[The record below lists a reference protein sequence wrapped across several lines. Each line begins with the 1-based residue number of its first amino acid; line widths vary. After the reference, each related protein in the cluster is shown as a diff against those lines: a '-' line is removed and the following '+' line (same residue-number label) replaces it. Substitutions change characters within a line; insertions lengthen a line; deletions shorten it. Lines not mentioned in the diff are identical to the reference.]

1 MKYLFIAICFISCSP
16 NFFTNR
22 AKKYEPYNFTQK
34 IEIQKSIDTSQ
45 KFVIYR
51 DTTIINFNTPQQKT
65 RIVYTPVGRDTS
77 IIYINAIT
85 KADTTIKKEI
95 KTIQQIEKEMS
106 MKKYLMYILAF
117 ISVIFTLLI
126 IILII
131 KK

>member
-1 MKYLFIAICFISCSP
+1 MKYLFISICFISCSP
-16 NFFTNR
+16 NFWTNK

-34 IEIQKSIDTSQ
+34 VEITKSIDTSQ
-45 KFVIYR
+45 KFVIHR

-95 KTIQQIEKEMS
+95 KTIQTEVS
-106 MKKYLMYILAF
+106 TKKFVMYLLTF
-117 ISVIFTLLI
+117 ICFIFTLLI

>member
-16 NFFTNR
+16 NYWTNR
-22 AKKYEPYNFTQK
+22 AKKYEPYNFKQK

-45 KFVIYR
+45 KFVIHR

-95 KTIQQIEKEMS
+95 NTIETEVS
-106 MKKYLMYILAF
+106 TKKFAMYLLTF
-117 ISVIFTLLI
+117 ICIIFTLLI

>member
-1 MKYLFIAICFISCSP
+1 MKYLFISICFISCSP
-16 NFFTNR
+16 NFWTNR

-34 IEIQKSIDTSQ
+34 VKITKSIDTSQ
-45 KFVIYR
+45 KFVIRR

-85 KADTTIKKEI
+85 KADTTMKKEI
-95 KTIQQIEKEMS
+95 NTIQTEVS
-106 MKKYLMYILAF
+106 TKKFVMYLLTF

>member
-16 NFFTNR
+16 NYWTKK
-22 AKKYEPYNFTQK
+22 AKKYEPYNFKQK
-34 IEIQKSIDTSQ
+34 IEITKSVDTTK
-45 KFVIYR
+45 KFVIRR

-95 KTIQQIEKEMS
+95 NTIETEVS
-106 MKKYLMYILAF
+106 TKKFAMYLLTF
-117 ISVIFTLLI
+117 ICVIFTLILI
-126 IILII
+126 VLII

>member
-16 NFFTNR
+16 NYWTTK
-22 AKKYEPYNFTQK
+22 AKKYEPYNFIK
-34 IEIQKSIDTSQ
+34 KFEIQKSIDTSN
-45 KFVIYR
+45 KYVIHR

-95 KTIQQIEKEMS
+95 KTIEEEVS
-106 MKKYLMYILAF
+106 TKKFAMYLLTF
-117 ISVIFTLLI
+117 ICVIFTMILI
-126 IILII
+126 VLII

>member
-1 MKYLFIAICFISCSP
+1 MKYLFISICFISCSP
-16 NFFTNR
+16 NFWTNK

-45 KFVIYR
+45 KFVIHR

-95 KTIQQIEKEMS
+95 KTIQTEVS
-106 MKKYLMYILAF
+106 TKKFVMYLLTF
-117 ISVIFTLLI
+117 ICFIFTLLI

>member
-1 MKYLFIAICFISCSP
+1 MKYLFIAISLISCNP
-16 NFFTNR
+16 NFWTNR

-34 IEIQKSIDTSQ
+34 VKITKSIDTSQ
-45 KFVIYR
+45 KFVIRR

-95 KTIQQIEKEMS
+95 KTIQTEVS
-106 MKKYLMYILAF
+106 TKKFVMYLLTF

>member
-1 MKYLFIAICFISCSP
+1 MKYLFIAISLISCNP
-16 NFFTNR
+16 NFWTNR

-34 IEIQKSIDTSQ
+34 VKITKSIDTSQ
-45 KFVIYR
+45 KFVIRR

-85 KADTTIKKEI
+85 KADTTMKKEI
-95 KTIQQIEKEMS
+95 NTIQTEVS
-106 MKKYLMYILAF
+106 TKKFVMYLLTF
-117 ISVIFTLLI
+117 ICFIFTLLI

>member
-1 MKYLFIAICFISCSP
+1 MKYLFVAISLISCSP
-16 NFFTNR
+16 NFWTNR

-34 IEIQKSIDTSQ
+34 VEITKSIDTSQ

-85 KADTTIKKEI
+85 KADTTSKKEI
-95 KTIQQIEKEMS
+95 KTIQAEVS
-106 MKKYLMYILAF
+106 TKKFVMYLLTF
-117 ISVIFTLLI
+117 ICLIFTLLI
-126 IILII
+126 IILLI

>member
-1 MKYLFIAICFISCSP
+1 MKYLFIAISLISCNP
-16 NFFTNR
+16 NFWTNR

-34 IEIQKSIDTSQ
+34 VKITKSIDTSQ
-45 KFVIYR
+45 KFVIRR

-85 KADTTIKKEI
+85 KADTTMKKEI
-95 KTIQQIEKEMS
+95 KTIQTEVS
-106 MKKYLMYILAF
+106 TKKFVMYLLTF

>member
-1 MKYLFIAICFISCSP
+1 MKYLFVAISLISCSP
-16 NFFTNR
+16 NFWTNR

-45 KFVIYR
+45 KFVIHR

-95 KTIQQIEKEMS
+95 NTIQTEVS
-106 MKKYLMYILAF
+106 TKKFVMYLLTF

>member
-1 MKYLFIAICFISCSP
+1 MKYLFISICFISCSP
-16 NFFTNR
+16 NFWTNR
-22 AKKYEPYNFTQK
+22 AKKYEPYNFTKK
-34 IEIQKSIDTSQ
+34 IEITKSIDTSQ
-45 KFVIYR
+45 KFVIRR

-95 KTIQQIEKEMS
+95 KTIQTEVS
-106 MKKYLMYILAF
+106 TKKFVMYLLTF

>member
-1 MKYLFIAICFISCSP
+1 MKYLFVAISLISCSP
-16 NFFTNR
+16 NFWTNR

-45 KFVIYR
+45 KFVIHR

-95 KTIQQIEKEMS
+95 KTIQTEVS
-106 MKKYLMYILAF
+106 TKKFVMYLLTF
-117 ISVIFTLLI
+117 ICFIFTLLI

>member
-1 MKYLFIAICFISCSP
+1 MKYLFVAISLISCSP
-16 NFFTNR
+16 NFWTNR

-45 KFVIYR
+45 KFVIHR

-85 KADTTIKKEI
+85 KADTTSKKEI
-95 KTIQQIEKEMS
+95 KTIQAEVS
-106 MKKYLMYILAF
+106 TKKFVMYLLTF
-117 ISVIFTLLI
+117 ICLIFTLLI
-126 IILII
+126 IILLI

>member
-1 MKYLFIAICFISCSP
+1 MKYLFIAISLISCNP
-16 NFFTNR
+16 NFWTNR

-34 IEIQKSIDTSQ
+34 VKITKSIDTSQ
-45 KFVIYR
+45 KFVIRR

-85 KADTTIKKEI
+85 KADTTMKKEI
-95 KTIQQIEKEMS
+95 NTIQTEVS
-106 MKKYLMYILAF
+106 TKKFVMYLLTF

>member
-16 NFFTNR
+16 NYWTNR

-34 IEIQKSIDTSQ
+34 IDIQKSIDTSKQ
-45 KFVIYR
+45 YVVHR

-65 RIVYTPVGRDTS
+65 RIVYKPINKDTS

-85 KADTTIKKEI
+85 KPDTTIRKEI
-95 KTIQQIEKEMS
+95 KTIQKDIS
-106 MKKYLMYILAF
+106 VKKYVMQLLAF

>member
-1 MKYLFIAICFISCSP
+1 MKYLFVAISLISCSP
-16 NFFTNR
+16 NFWTNR

-45 KFVIYR
+45 KFVIHR

-95 KTIQQIEKEMS
+95 KTIQTEVS
-106 MKKYLMYILAF
+106 TKKFVMYLLTFIL
-117 ISVIFTLLI
+117 
-126 IILII
+126 ILII

>member
-1 MKYLFIAICFISCSP
+1 MKYFFIAICFISCSP
-16 NFFTNR
+16 NFWTNR

-34 IEIQKSIDTSQ
+34 VEITKSIDTSQ
-45 KFVIYR
+45 KFVIHR

-95 KTIQQIEKEMS
+95 NTIQTEVS
-106 MKKYLMYILAF
+106 TKKFVMYLLTF
-117 ISVIFTLLI
+117 ICIIFTLLI

>member
-1 MKYLFIAICFISCSP
+1 MKYLFISICFISCSP
-16 NFFTNR
+16 NFWTNR
-22 AKKYEPYNFTQK
+22 AKKYEPYNFTKK
-34 IEIQKSIDTSQ
+34 IEITKSIDTSQ
-45 KFVIYR
+45 KFVIRR

-95 KTIQQIEKEMS
+95 KTIQTEVS
-106 MKKYLMYILAF
+106 TKKFVMYLLTF
-117 ISVIFTLLI
+117 ICFIFTLLI